1 MCNGMMSGALVL
13 LGFTSCDENST
24 GTGRCEYGTP
34 YAKYEIKGKV
44 MGEDRQV
51 VSDARILV
59 KNMAPPTDNSRTR
72 VVSSDTVYTKENGE
86 YLYQNTITGYQNFR
100 VVCEDLTGAYEA
112 DSMDIKMNPT
122 GGSGWYEG
130 KDNKEVNFE
139 LKKKEK

>member
-59 KNMAPPTDNSRTR
+59 KNMAPQTDN
-72 VVSSDTVYTKENGE
+72 
-86 YLYQNTITGYQNFR
+86 
-100 VVCEDLTGAYEA
+100 
-112 DSMDIKMNPT
+112 
-122 GGSGWYEG
+122 
-130 KDNKEVNFE
+130 
-139 LKKKEK
+139 LKKAVAKDSSLAKKAASDLEFSKYFTNADFMNIIK

>member
-1 MCNGMMSGALVL
+1 MKKRKKQWLRMCNGMMSGALVL

-59 KNMAPPTDNSRTR
+59 KNMAPVPVSFHPIRSIRKKTENIFIRT
-72 VVSSDTVYTKENGE
+72 
-86 YLYQNTITGYQNFR
+86 
-100 VVCEDLTGAYEA
+100 
-112 DSMDIKMNPT
+112 P
-122 GGSGWYEG
+122 
-130 KDNKEVNFE
+130 
-139 LKKKEK
+139 

>member
-1 MCNGMMSGALVL
+1 MMSGALVL

-59 KNMAPPTDNSRTR
+59 PVSFHPIRSIRKKTENIFIRT
-72 VVSSDTVYTKENGE
+72 
-86 YLYQNTITGYQNFR
+86 
-100 VVCEDLTGAYEA
+100 
-112 DSMDIKMNPT
+112 P
-122 GGSGWYEG
+122 
-130 KDNKEVNFE
+130 
-139 LKKKEK
+139 